1 MSRNTKLSKY
11 KNMWVF
17 AMFDLPVT
25 DKEKRRQYTK
35 FRKFLLSEGFS
46 MLQYS
51 VYAKFCSSR
60 ESGEKYYRHIKAALP
75 PEGEVRIFMI
85 TDKQF
90 EEMSVF
96 YGIERKEVEAQP
108 EQLLLF

>member
-1 MSRNTKLSKY
+1 MSCNNKLSKY
-11 KNMWVF
+11 ENMWVF

-35 FRKFLLSEGFS
+35 FRKLLLGEVFS

-60 ESGEKYYRHIKAALP
+60 ESGEKYYRHIKLALP
-75 PEGEVRIFMI
+75 PEGEVRVFML
-85 TDKQF
+85 TDRQF
-90 EEMSVF
+90 EEMAVF
-96 YGIERKEVEAQP
+96 YGAEKKEVESKP

>member
-1 MSRNTKLSKY
+1 
-11 KNMWVF
+11 MWVM

-25 DKEKRRQYTK
+25 DKEKRREYTH
-35 FRKFLLSEGFS
+35 FRKLLLGEGFS
-46 MLQYS
+46 MLQFS

-60 ESGEKYYRHIKAALP
+60 EAGETYYRHIKAALP
-75 PEGEVRIFMI
+75 PEGEVRVFML

-90 EEMSVF
+90 GDMKVF
-96 YGIERKEVEAQP
+96 YGGVKKEPESQP

>member
-1 MSRNTKLSKY
+1 MNSKNYLSNY
-11 KNMWVF
+11 KNMWIF

-25 DKEKRRQYTK
+25 DTTKRREYTK
-35 FRKFLLSEGFS
+35 FRKLLLGEGFS

-51 VYAKFCSSR
+51 VYAKFCKSR
-60 ESGEKYYRHIKAALP
+60 ETAETYYRHIKSALP
-75 PEGEVRIFMI
+75 PEGEVRVFML

-90 EEMSVF
+90 GEMKVF
-96 YGIERKEVEAQP
+96 YGATKKQVESKP